1 MPEISKL
8 ENFENFGNLN
18 RLYLQ
23 DVLYYKLILNYKKIF
38 MARKSILV
46 VDDEK
51 SQREILEMILSS
63 EGYDVTMASSGE
75 AAMKFVADRHFD
87 LVLTD
92 LKMTG
97 MSGLDLLKQ
106 LTDFDKSIIVLLLT
120 AHGTVDSAVD
130 ALRLGAFDYL
140 QKPYDREKLLDT
152 ISRALN
158 KLTNLDAEIVSA
170 SPEMDR
176 VKKLILKVAKSNSTV
191 LIRGESGTGKELI
204 ARSIHNNSLRAS
216 EVFQAVNCAAI
227 NENLLESELFGHE
240 KGSFTGAVGEK
251 KGLFEVADG
260 GTLFLDEIGELD
272 VSLQAKLLRALQEKQ
287 IRRVGATREINTDV
301 RVVAAT
307 NRDLLKMTKEGSF
320 REDLYYRLNVL
331 SIEIPPLRERR
342 SDVMLLMEY
351 FIKKHTRDTN
361 RKISLSPEARRIFE
375 DYSYPGNV
383 RQLESAIERAI
394 LLCENDT
401 ITVDDLPP
409 EMTQGT
415 RAASVSNDLFKLP
428 PEGVSFEDVERSL
441 IMQAMDRTDNN
452 ITKSAKLLGLTFR
465 TLQYRLEK
473 FGIKRDGAEDE
484 EEA

>member
-1 MPEISKL
+1 MS
-8 ENFENFGNLN
+8 
-18 RLYLQ
+18 
-23 DVLYYKLILNYKKIF
+23 
-38 MARKSILV
+38 RKSILV

-51 SQREILEMILSS
+51 SQREILEMILSG
-63 EGYDVTMASSGE
+63 EGYDVTTASSGE

-97 MSGLDLLKQ
+97 MSGLDLLKE

-130 ALRLGAFDYL
+130 ALRLGAFDFL
-140 QKPYDREKLLDT
+140 QKPYDRDKLLDT

-158 KLTNLDAEIVSA
+158 KLSALDSEIVSD
-170 SPEMDR
+170 SPEMDK

-204 ARSIHNNSLRAS
+204 ARAIHKNSLRTS

-251 KGLFEVADG
+251 KGLFEIADN

-272 VSLQAKLLRALQEKQ
+272 ISLQAKILRALQEKQ
-287 IRRVGATREINTDV
+287 IRRVGGIREINVDV
-301 RVVAAT
+301 RVVTAT
-307 NRDLLKMTKEGSF
+307 NRDLLKMSQEGRF

-331 SIEIPPLRERR
+331 SIELPALRERR
-342 SDVMLLMEY
+342 SDVPVLIDY
-351 FIKKHTRDTN
+351 FLTKHTRGTN
-361 RKISLSPEARRIFE
+361 RKVVLDREARRILE

-383 RQLESAIERAI
+383 RQLESALERAV
-394 LLCENDT
+394 LLCENNT
-401 ITVDDLPP
+401 ITAEDLPP
-409 EMTQGT
+409 EMSNSS
-415 RAASVSNDLFKLP
+415 RASAANDLFKLP
-428 PEGVSFEDVERSL
+428 AEGINFEDVERSL
-441 IMQAMDRTDNN
+441 IMQAMERTDNN

-473 FGIKRDGAEDE
+473 FGYKKDAGEEDE
-484 EEA
+484 

>member
-1 MPEISKL
+1 
-8 ENFENFGNLN
+8 
-18 RLYLQ
+18 
-23 DVLYYKLILNYKKIF
+23 

-51 SQREILEMILSS
+51 NQREILETILSG
-63 EGYDVTMASSGE
+63 EGYDVTTASSGE
-75 AAMKFVADRHFD
+75 AAMKFVESRRFD

-97 MSGLDLLKQ
+97 MSGLDLLKE
-106 LTDFDKSIIVLLLT
+106 LTNFDKSIIVILLT
-120 AHGTVDSAVD
+120 AHGSVDSAVD

-140 QKPYDREKLLDT
+140 QKPYDSERLLET
-152 ISRALN
+152 VSRALN
-158 KLTNLDAEIVSA
+158 KLTALDTEIVSV
-170 SPEMDR
+170 SPEMDK
-176 VKKLILKVAKSNSTV
+176 VKKMVLKIAKTNSTV

-204 ARSIHNNSLRAS
+204 ARAIHRNSLRAS
-216 EVFQAVNCAAI
+216 NTFQAVNCAAI

-251 KGLFEVADG
+251 KGLFEIADG

-272 VSLQAKLLRALQEKQ
+272 IALQAKLLRALQERE
-287 IRRVGATREINTDV
+287 IRRVGGVKEIPVDV
-301 RVVAAT
+301 RVLAAT
-307 NRDLLKMTKEGSF
+307 NRDLLKMTEEKRF

-342 SDVMLLMEY
+342 SDIPVLIEY
-351 FIKKHTRDTN
+351 FVKKHTRGTD
-361 RKISLSPEARRIFE
+361 RKIEIDPAARKLLE
-375 DYSYPGNV
+375 DYHYPGNV

-394 LLCENDT
+394 LLCENDR
-401 ITVDDLPP
+401 VMLDDLPP
-409 EMTQGT
+409 EMTAGSAP
-415 RAASVSNDLFKLP
+415 AAVSGDTNFRLP
-428 PEGVSFEDVERSL
+428 PEGVNFEDVERSL

-473 FGIKRDGAEDE
+473 YGIKKEGDGTDEAEE
-484 EEA
+484 S

>member
-1 MPEISKL
+1 
-8 ENFENFGNLN
+8 
-18 RLYLQ
+18 
-23 DVLYYKLILNYKKIF
+23 

-51 SQREILEMILSS
+51 NQREILETILSG
-63 EGYDVTMASSGE
+63 EGYDVTTASSGE
-75 AAMKFVADRHFD
+75 AAMKFVEARRFD

-97 MSGLDLLKQ
+97 MSGLDLLKE
-106 LTDFDKSIIVLLLT
+106 LTNYDKSIIVILLT
-120 AHGTVDSAVD
+120 AHGSVDSAVD

-140 QKPYDREKLLDT
+140 QKPYDSEKLLET
-152 ISRALN
+152 VSRALN
-158 KLTNLDAEIVSA
+158 KLTTLDIEIVSV
-170 SPEMDR
+170 SPEMDG
-176 VKKLILKVAKSNSTV
+176 VKKMILKIAKSNSTV

-204 ARSIHNNSLRAS
+204 ARSIHKNSLRS
-216 EVFQAVNCAAI
+216 NEIFQAVNCAAI

-240 KGSFTGAVGEK
+240 KGSFTGAIAEK
-251 KGLFEVADG
+251 KGLFEIAHH

-287 IRRVGATREINTDV
+287 IRRVGGIKDIDVDV

-307 NRDLLKMTKEGSF
+307 NRDLLKMAEEKRF

-331 SIEIPPLRERR
+331 SLEIPPLRNRR
-342 SDVMLLMEY
+342 TDIPVLIDY
-351 FIKKHTRDTN
+351 FLKKHTRNTD
-361 RKISLSPEARRIFE
+361 RKVTIKSDARKRLE
-375 DYSYPGNV
+375 DYAYPGNV
-383 RQLESAIERAI
+383 RQLESAIERAV

-401 ITVDDLPP
+401 ITVEDLPP
-409 EMTQGT
+409 EMTQSNGL
-415 RAASVSNDLFKLP
+415 AASADLFKLP
-428 PEGVSFEDVERSL
+428 AEGVNFEDVERSL

-473 FGIKRDGAEDE
+473 FGFKKDGAEDE
-484 EEA
+484 EES

>member
-1 MPEISKL
+1 MS
-8 ENFENFGNLN
+8 
-18 RLYLQ
+18 
-23 DVLYYKLILNYKKIF
+23 
-38 MARKSILV
+38 RKSILV

-51 SQREILEMILSS
+51 SQREILEMILSG
-63 EGYDVTMASSGE
+63 EGYDVTTASSGE
-75 AAMKFVADRHFD
+75 AAMKFVADRRFD

-97 MSGLDLLKQ
+97 MSGLDLLKE

-158 KLTNLDAEIVSA
+158 KLSTLDAEIISD
-170 SPEMDR
+170 SPEMDK
-176 VKKLILKVAKSNSTV
+176 VKKLILKVAKSNATL

-204 ARSIHNNSLRAS
+204 ARAIHQNSLRAG
-216 EVFQAVNCAAI
+216 EIFQAVNCAAI

-240 KGSFTGAVGEK
+240 RGSFTGAVGEK

-272 VSLQAKLLRALQEKQ
+272 ISLQAKILRALQEKQ
-287 IRRVGATREINTDV
+287 IRRVGGVKEINTDV

-307 NRDLLKMTKEGSF
+307 NRDLLKMSQDGRF

-331 SIEIPPLRERR
+331 SIELPALHERR
-342 SDVMLLMEY
+342 SDVPVLIDY
-351 FIKKHTRDTN
+351 FFAKHTRGTN
-361 RKISLSPEARRIFE
+361 RKITINQEAKRILE
-375 DYSYPGNV
+375 NYTYPGNV

-394 LLCENDT
+394 LLCENNT
-401 ITVDDLPP
+401 ITAEDLPP
-409 EMTQGT
+409 EMSHTSKPAS
-415 RAASVSNDLFKLP
+415 AADLFKLP
-428 PEGVSFEDVERSL
+428 AEGVNFEEVERSL
-441 IMQAMDRTDNN
+441 IMQAMERTDNN

-473 FGIKRDGAEDE
+473 FGFKKEADGTEEDGE
-484 EEA
+484 S

>member
-1 MPEISKL
+1 
-8 ENFENFGNLN
+8 
-18 RLYLQ
+18 
-23 DVLYYKLILNYKKIF
+23 

-51 SQREILEMILSS
+51 SQREILEMILSG
-63 EGYDVTMASSGE
+63 EGYDVTTASSGE

-87 LVLTD
+87 LVLSD

-140 QKPYDREKLLDT
+140 QKPYDREKLLET

-158 KLTNLDAEIVSA
+158 KLTNLDAEIVSG
-170 SPEMDR
+170 SPEMDK
-176 VKKLILKVAKSNSTV
+176 VKKMILKVAKSNSTV

-204 ARSIHNNSLRAS
+204 ARSIHNNSLRTDQI
-216 EVFQAVNCAAI
+216 FQAVNCAAI

-240 KGSFTGAVGEK
+240 KGSFTGAVNEK
-251 KGLFEVADG
+251 KGLFEIADG

-272 VSLQAKLLRALQEKQ
+272 ISLQAKILRALQEKQ
-287 IRRVGATREINTDV
+287 IRRVGATRELNVDV

-307 NRDLLKMTKEGSF
+307 NRDLLKMTQEGSF

-331 SIEIPPLRERR
+331 SIEIPPLRMRR
-342 SDVMLLMEY
+342 SDVALLMDY
-351 FIKKHTRDTN
+351 FIKKHTRNTN
-361 RKISLSPEARRIFE
+361 RKINLSGEAKRLLE

-401 ITVDDLPP
+401 ITLDDLPP
-409 EMTQGT
+409 EMTQGSRST
-415 RAASVSNDLFKLP
+415 ASSNDLFKLP
-428 PEGVSFEDVERSL
+428 PEGVNFEDVERSL

-452 ITKSAKLLGLTFR
+452 ITKSARLLGLTFR

-473 FGIKRDGAEDE
+473 FGFKKDGAEEDE
-484 EEA
+484 E

>member
-1 MPEISKL
+1 MS
-8 ENFENFGNLN
+8 
-18 RLYLQ
+18 
-23 DVLYYKLILNYKKIF
+23 
-38 MARKSILV
+38 RKSILV

-51 SQREILEMILSS
+51 SQREILEMILSD
-63 EGYDVTMASSGE
+63 EGYDVTTASSGE
-75 AAMKFVADRHFD
+75 AAMKFVESRRFD

-97 MSGLDLLKQ
+97 MSGLDLLKE
-106 LTDFDKSIIVLLLT
+106 LTDYDKSIIVLLLT

-140 QKPYDREKLLDT
+140 QKPYDREKLLET
-152 ISRALN
+152 ISRALK
-158 KLTNLDAEIVSA
+158 KLSTLDAEIVSA
-170 SPEMDR
+170 SPEMDK

-204 ARSIHNNSLRAS
+204 ARAIHKNSLRS
-216 EVFQAVNCAAI
+216 NEIFQAVNCAAI

-240 KGSFTGAVGEK
+240 KGSFTGAISDK

-260 GTLFLDEIGELD
+260 GTLFLDEIGEMD
-272 VSLQAKLLRALQEKQ
+272 ISLQAKLLRALQEKQ
-287 IRRVGATREINTDV
+287 IRRVGGTREINVDA

-307 NRDLLKMTKEGSF
+307 NRDLLKMVEEKRF

-331 SIEIPPLRERR
+331 SIEVPPLRERR
-342 SDVMLLMEY
+342 SDTELLIDY
-351 FIKKHTRDTN
+351 FIKKHTRGTD
-361 RKISLSPEARRIFE
+361 RKIEISGEAKRILL

-394 LLCENDT
+394 LLCEDNK
-401 ITVDDLPP
+401 ITPDDLPP
-409 EMTQGT
+409 EMLQG
-415 RAASVSNDLFKLP
+415 AKSASVDEFFKLP
-428 PEGVSFEDVERSL
+428 PEGVNFEDVEKSL
-441 IMQAMDRTDNN
+441 IMQAMERTDNN

-473 FGIKRDGAEDE
+473 FGIKRDGSE
-484 EEA
+484 EEEES

>member
-1 MPEISKL
+1 MS
-8 ENFENFGNLN
+8 
-18 RLYLQ
+18 
-23 DVLYYKLILNYKKIF
+23 
-38 MARKSILV
+38 RKSILV

-51 SQREILEMILSS
+51 SQREILEMILSG
-63 EGYDVTMASSGE
+63 EGYDVTTASSGE
-75 AAMKFVADRHFD
+75 AAMKFVADRRFD

-140 QKPYDREKLLDT
+140 QKPYDREKLLET

-158 KLTNLDAEIVSA
+158 KLSTLDAEIVSD
-170 SPEMDR
+170 SPEMDK
-176 VKKLILKVAKSNSTV
+176 VKKLILKVAKSNATV

-204 ARSIHNNSLRAS
+204 ARAIHQNSLRTS

-240 KGSFTGAVGEK
+240 RGSFTGAVGEK

-272 VSLQAKLLRALQEKQ
+272 ISLQAKILRALQEKQ
-287 IRRVGATREINTDV
+287 IRRVGGVKEINTDV

-307 NRDLLKMTKEGSF
+307 NRDLLKMSQDGRF

-331 SIEIPPLRERR
+331 SIELPSLRERR
-342 SDVMLLMEY
+342 SDVPVLIDY
-351 FIKKHTRDTN
+351 FLGKHTRANN
-361 RKISLSPEARRIFE
+361 RKVTINTEAKRILE
-375 DYSYPGNV
+375 NYAYPGNV

-394 LLCENDT
+394 LLCENNT
-401 ITVDDLPP
+401 ITAEDLPP
-409 EMTQGT
+409 EMSQTSKP
-415 RAASVSNDLFKLP
+415 AAANDLFKLP
-428 PEGVSFEDVERSL
+428 AEGVNFEDVERSL
-441 IMQAMDRTDNN
+441 IMQAMERTDNN

-473 FGIKRDGAEDE
+473 FGFKKDTDGTEEDE
-484 EEA
+484 

>member
-1 MPEISKL
+1 MS
-8 ENFENFGNLN
+8 
-18 RLYLQ
+18 
-23 DVLYYKLILNYKKIF
+23 
-38 MARKSILV
+38 RKSILV

-51 SQREILEMILSS
+51 SQREILEMILSG
-63 EGYDVTMASSGE
+63 EGYDVTTASSGE
-75 AAMKFVADRHFD
+75 AAMKFVADRRFD

-140 QKPYDREKLLDT
+140 QKPYDREKLLET

-158 KLTNLDAEIVSA
+158 KLSTLDAEIISE
-170 SPEMDR
+170 SPEMDK
-176 VKKLILKVAKSNSTV
+176 VKKLILKIAKSNATL

-204 ARSIHNNSLRAS
+204 ARAIHQNSLRAG
-216 EVFQAVNCAAI
+216 EIFQAVNCAAI

-240 KGSFTGAVGEK
+240 RGSFTGAVGEK

-272 VSLQAKLLRALQEKQ
+272 ISLQAKILRALQEKQ
-287 IRRVGATREINTDV
+287 IRRVGGVKEINTDV

-307 NRDLLKMTKEGSF
+307 NRDLLKMSQDGRF

-331 SIEIPPLRERR
+331 SIELPALRERR
-342 SDVMLLMEY
+342 SDIHVLIDY
-351 FIKKHTRDTN
+351 FFAKHTRGTN
-361 RKISLSPEARRIFE
+361 RKITINGEAKRILE
-375 DYSYPGNV
+375 NYTYPGNV

-394 LLCENDT
+394 LLCENNT
-401 ITVDDLPP
+401 ITAEDLPP
-409 EMTQGT
+409 EMSQTSKP
-415 RAASVSNDLFKLP
+415 ASANDLFKLP
-428 PEGVSFEDVERSL
+428 VEGVNFEEVERSL
-441 IMQAMDRTDNN
+441 IMQAMERTDNN

-473 FGIKRDGAEDE
+473 FGFKKDSDGTEEDE
-484 EEA
+484 

>member
-1 MPEISKL
+1 
-8 ENFENFGNLN
+8 
-18 RLYLQ
+18 
-23 DVLYYKLILNYKKIF
+23 

-51 SQREILEMILSS
+51 NQREILETILSG
-63 EGYDVTMASSGE
+63 EGYDVTTASSGE
-75 AAMKFVADRHFD
+75 AAMKFVESRRFD

-97 MSGLDLLKQ
+97 MSGLDLLKE
-106 LTDFDKSIIVLLLT
+106 LTNYDKSIIVILLT
-120 AHGTVDSAVD
+120 AHGSVDSAVD

-140 QKPYDREKLLDT
+140 QKPYDSDKLLETVD
-152 ISRALN
+152 RALK
-158 KLTNLDAEIVSA
+158 KLSALDTEIVSV
-170 SPEMDR
+170 SPEMDK
-176 VKKLILKVAKSNSTV
+176 VKKLILKIAKSNSTV

-204 ARSIHNNSLRAS
+204 ARSIHKNSLRTN

-251 KGLFEVADG
+251 KGLFEIADN

-272 VSLQAKLLRALQEKQ
+272 IALQAKLLRALQEKQ
-287 IRRVGATREINTDV
+287 IRRVGGVKEIDVDV
-301 RVVAAT
+301 RVLAAT
-307 NRDLLKMTKEGSF
+307 NRDLLKMTEEKRF

-331 SIEIPPLRERR
+331 SIEIPELRMRR
-342 SDVMLLMEY
+342 TDIPVLIDY
-351 FIKKHTRDTN
+351 FVKKHTRGTE
-361 RKISLSPEARRIFE
+361 RKITIVADAKKLLN
-375 DYSYPGNV
+375 DYAYPGNV
-383 RQLESAIERAI
+383 RQLESALERAI

-401 ITVDDLPP
+401 VTLEDLPP
-409 EMTQGT
+409 EMTQAGGGNSM
-415 RAASVSNDLFKLP
+415 ASSELFKLP
-428 PEGVSFEDVERSL
+428 ADGVNFEDVERSL

-473 FGIKRDGAEDE
+473 FGFKKDE
-484 EEA
+484 SDEGQLTSDE